1 MKFGNNGVSK
11 FLKFDSK
18 AKDDSVSQIISPKRS
33 DELIQ
38 KASVLRNNGNHLDA
52 IELLDL
58 VCISGSHEF
67 SQIAKYELG
76 ILYSQIGK
84 YNLADKYLHD
94 LGFKFKLSNSI
105 WHHTN
110 MSSPEDPCRQSAP
123 IKRSAPVVA
132 FKEILPLALLES
144 LLTGANNVIFFVD

>member
-1 MKFGNNGVSK
+1 MKFGNGVTK

-18 AKDDSVSQIISPKRS
+18 ANDDSVSQIISPKRC

-38 KASVLRNNGNHLDA
+38 KATVLRNNGNHSDA

-58 VCISGSHEF
+58 VCISGSHEV

-94 LGFKFKLSNSI
+94 LDFKFKLSNSI

-110 MSSPEDPCRQSAP
+110 MGSPEDSCRKNAP
-123 IKRSAPVVA
+123 IKQSAPVVA
-132 FKEILPLALLES
+132 FENILPTALLES
-144 LLTGANNVIFFVD
+144 LLTGATNVIF